1 MRTPEHGKE
10 AERRR
15 VQAVA
20 LAKDGLSSAAI
31 ARQLNV
37 DARTVRR
44 WKAAF
49 RSGGPGALQTK
60 RAAGRACRL
69 TRRQRRNLADRL
81 IRGAVTQGFLS
92 DLWTCPRVAQLIQRQ
107 YGVTYHVDHIPRL
120 MKSLGFSV
128 QKPERQARE
137 RNEPAIRNWIA
148 LAWPRLKKRLPAV
161 VVRSYLSM
169 KPEYF

>member
-31 ARQLNV
+31 ARQLKV
-37 DARTVRR
+37 DARTIRR
-44 WKAAF
+44 WKVAYRF
-49 RSGGPGALQTK
+49 GGPRALQTK

-81 IRGAVTQGFLS
+81 IRGALTQGFLS

-120 MKSLGFSV
+120 LKSLGFSV

-137 RNEPAIRNWIA
+137 RDEPAIRNWITQ
-148 LAWPRLKKRLPAV
+148 AWPRLKKRRPAV

-169 KPEYF
+169 KPAYF

>member
-1 MRTPEHGKE
+1 
-10 AERRR
+10 

-37 DARTVRR
+37 DARTIRR
-44 WKAAF
+44 WKAAYRF
-49 RSGGPGALQTK
+49 GGPRALQTK

-81 IRGAVTQGFLS
+81 IRGALTQGFLS

-137 RNEPAIRNWIA
+137 RDEPAIRNWITQ
-148 LAWPRLKKRLPAV
+148 AWPRLKKRRPAV

-169 KPEYF
+169 KPAYF